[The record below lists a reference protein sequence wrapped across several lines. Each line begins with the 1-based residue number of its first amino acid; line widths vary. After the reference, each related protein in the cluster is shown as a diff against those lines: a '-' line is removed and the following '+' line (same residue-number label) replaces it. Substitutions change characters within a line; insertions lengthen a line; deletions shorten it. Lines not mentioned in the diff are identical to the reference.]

1 MRLRHATPSRN
12 LPGILRRGLLC
23 RKSRGRLPV
32 VWLHTPGLTSWAILH
47 TVRRHGGRVEDV
59 IVFEVNVPARWLRHS
74 PRRGLWYV
82 RRDIPPARLRRLL
95 HFRELAACPTAA

>member
-1 MRLRHATPSRN
+1 VCHAPHRS
-12 LPGILRRGLLC
+12 LPRERATA
-23 RKSRGRLPV
+23 GRIVLV
-32 VWLHTPGLTSWAILH
+32 VWLHAPGKTSWAILH

-59 IVFEVNVPARWLRHS
+59 IVFEVNVPERWLRHS

-95 HFRELAACPTAA
+95 HFHELAASPLAA